1 MAKIIIVEDQAEH
14 AQRLEQLLMAYQ
26 SRHEDCAFTV
36 NHYNNP
42 HRFLSEYAC
51 DADLVFLDIQM
62 PGLNGI
68 ETAKR
73 LRQVDSKV
81 MLIFTTALAQY
92 AIAGYEVQAF
102 DYILKPLMPDMFFSK
117 LSRALRVLNY
127 SLPEEWIDV
136 STKTETRRVAVNRIR
151 YIEVDDHDIVI
162 HTQNEAIRHWGN
174 LREYEQRLLPLH
186 FVRCNIC
193 YLVNMKYV
201 QCIHANSVLVDGREL
216 AVSRSKRKDFL
227 TAFAKYKGGSQ

>member
-36 NHYNNP
+36 SHYNNP

-102 DYILKPLMPDMFFSK
+102 DYILKPLMADMFFSK
-117 LSRALRVLNY
+117 LSRALRVLSY
-127 SLPEEWIDV
+127 SLPEEWIDI

-162 HTQNEAIRHWGN
+162 HTQNETIRHWGN

-201 QCIHANSVLVDGREL
+201 QCIHANSVLVDGHEL

>member
-36 NHYNNP
+36 SHYNNP

-117 LSRALRVLNY
+117 LSRALRVLSY
-127 SLPEEWIDV
+127 SLPEEWIDI

-162 HTQNEAIRHWGN
+162 HTQNETIRHWGN

-201 QCIHANSVLVDGREL
+201 QCIHANSVLVDGHEL